1 MKTTLASDKFVLR
14 LPDGMRTVISQ
25 LAAVNARSMNAEILV
40 ALVNHAMRH
49 DHRGVHPDL
58 VQAAFATRLG
68 TGEIQQTLID
78 MGQKMQGLAKQLDQI
93 AAAARDTPEETRDK
107 KGKPAG

>member
-1 MKTTLASDKFVLR
+1 
-14 LPDGMRTVISQ
+14 MRRVIAQ
-25 LAAVNARSMNAEILV
+25 LAAVNARSMNTEVVV

-49 DHRGVHPDL
+49 DHAGVPHDL

-68 TGEIQQTLID
+68 TGEIQQILND

-93 AAAARDTPEETRDK
+93 AGAARGAPEESGHK
-107 KGKPAG
+107 KGKPVG